1 MNEWE
6 SCMNPRINRGRA
18 LITTFRGR
26 AIAPHAENVCVC
38 ACVVEKIEN
47 ERMATKKPENKKH
60 VKPACMNDGSQINE
74 SSSRE
79 EQ

>member
-1 MNEWE
+1 MNEGVLWARYGLGERKCEGSRDEWE

-38 ACVVEKIEN
+38 ACVMEKFEN
-47 ERMATKKPENKKH
+47 ERMATMKH
-60 VKPACMNDGSQINE
+60 ETKST
-74 SSSRE
+74 
-79 EQ
+79 